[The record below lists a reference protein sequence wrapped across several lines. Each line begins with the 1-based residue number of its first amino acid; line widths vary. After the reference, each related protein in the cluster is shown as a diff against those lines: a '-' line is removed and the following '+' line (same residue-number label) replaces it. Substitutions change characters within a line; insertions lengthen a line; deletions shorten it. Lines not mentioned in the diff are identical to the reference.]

1 MTASKLLFRG
11 QTPPVAGPEP
21 FLIATLIEQRG
32 QARPRAASDPGT
44 SVSYRLA
51 LAILLL
57 ATIPASAQDTRSP
70 RKPAA
75 LTIAIDADV
84 VYGHKYG
91 LALTYDALQ
100 PGSGRNGA
108 GVLYMVSGGW
118 VSLWGPPERFIERF
132 RHLLEAGYTVFLVRH
147 GSSPKFVVPECVND
161 VRRAVRHVRSSA
173 RRFDID
179 PNRLGVLGSSAGGHL
194 ALMLGTTGQDANP
207 KAKDPLQRHSSRVTA
222 VVAYFPPTDLSKY
235 LDPKL
240 EFLERFP
247 ALKFDPK
254 RSPAVSPLLQVT
266 PDDAPSLMIHGDK
279 DKLVP
284 LFHSQTI
291 HKALGEKKVPSEL
304 IVIKGAAHG
313 FNPADTR
320 RANAATLKWFNRYL
334 LKPAAAPTKKN

>member
-1 MTASKLLFRG
+1 MTASKLLLRG
-11 QTPPVAGPEP
+11 QSACG
-21 FLIATLIEQRG
+21 G
-32 QARPRAASDPGT
+32 PGT
-44 SVSYRLA
+44 SVSYLLA

-57 ATIPASAQDTRSP
+57 AATAVSAQDAQADKKLTD
-70 RKPAA
+70 
-75 LTIAIDADV
+75 LTIVIDADV

-100 PGSGRNGA
+100 PNTDRNRA
-108 GVLYMVSGGW
+108 GVLFMVSGGW
-118 VSLWGPPERFIERF
+118 VSRWGPPERFIERF
-132 RHLLEAGYTVFLVRH
+132 RPLPEAGYTVFLVRH
-147 GSSPKFVVPECVND
+147 GSSPRFVVPECVND

-173 RRFDID
+173 KRFDID
-179 PNRLGVLGSSAGGHL
+179 PNRLGVFGGSAGGHL

-207 KAKDPLQRHSSRVTA
+207 KAKDPLQRYSSRVTA
-222 VVAYFPPTDLSKY
+222 VVAFFPPTDLSKY

-240 EFLERFP
+240 GFLERFP

-254 RSPAVSPLLQVT
+254 QSPDVSPLLQVT
-266 PDDAPSLMIHGDK
+266 PDDAPALMIHGDK

-304 IVIKGAAHG
+304 MVIEGAAHG
-313 FNPADTR
+313 FNSADNK

-334 LKPAAAPTKKN
+334 LKPAAAPAKKK